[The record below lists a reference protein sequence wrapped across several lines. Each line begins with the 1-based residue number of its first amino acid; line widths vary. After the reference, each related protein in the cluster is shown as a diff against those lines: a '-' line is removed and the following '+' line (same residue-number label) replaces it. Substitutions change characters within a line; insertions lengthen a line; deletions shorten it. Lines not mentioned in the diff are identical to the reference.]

1 MIRRAIG
8 LGLIIVVLHALVPK
22 VLGAVEATMISLLNV
37 IGEVGENIPKS
48 MPALL
53 HPTVPAR

>member
-8 LGLIIVVLHALVPK
+8 LGLIIIVLNILAPK
-22 VLGAVEATMISLLNV
+22 VLSAVETTIVSLLTV

-53 HPTVPAR
+53 HPAVPAR